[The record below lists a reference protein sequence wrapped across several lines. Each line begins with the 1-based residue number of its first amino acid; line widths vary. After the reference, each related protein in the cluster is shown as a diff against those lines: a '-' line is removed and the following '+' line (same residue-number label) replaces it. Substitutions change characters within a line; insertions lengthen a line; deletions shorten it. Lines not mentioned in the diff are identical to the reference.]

1 MREVRGEL
9 VVEGKLGGGMRGEGE
24 AKKPV
29 GLYFSFIS
37 VSDQVEGKGVEWEW
51 KAAVIYV

>member
-29 GLYFSFIS
+29 GLGWTIS
-37 VSDQVEGKGVEWEW
+37 PLFLYLIRSRGKGLSGNG
-51 KAAVIYV
+51 KRL